1 MSENVPSEF
10 DDFLSE
16 PRNAILCISRGESDV
31 LEAPHATP
39 VWFDYSAGFFRVSI
53 TRRRVKYRLLQ
64 AQPLVTLVIDDAS
77 SYRTV
82 VISGRAEIIEDES
95 SLLTLRKKLHA
106 KYEFGDGLLSDD
118 ELLRS
123 LREEG
128 RVVVSI
134 TPEDVL
140 SWAGG

>member
-10 DDFLSE
+10 DDFLNE
-16 PRNAILCISRGESDV
+16 PRNGILCISRGESDA

-39 VWFDYSAGFFRVSI
+39 VWFDYSDGFFRVSI

-64 AQPLVTLVIDDAS
+64 AQPVVTLVIDDAS

-82 VISGRAEIIEDES
+82 VITGRAEIIEDENE
-95 SLLTLRKKLHA
+95 LLTLRKRLHE
-106 KYEFGDGLLSDD
+106 KYEFGDRLLPDD
-118 ELLRS
+118 ELLHS

-134 TPEDVL
+134 TPENVL